1 MNPNTVFERMRG
13 DHARVLAE
21 IAELERVVAGLGDAE
36 PAGAALERVLDE
48 VVRMLER
55 QFDTHM
61 AAEDEVLFPVLTR
74 SLPETLDPVAA
85 LRVEHQELRSMLATL
100 ADLLRRPGSP
110 ERDEQLAVQIRDVVD
125 LLRIH
130 IRKEEAVVFR
140 VAEHVLAPGELQALA
155 DRMDSG
161 AGGPPA
167 APPAGA

>member
-1 MNPNTVFERMRG
+1 MNPNTVFERMRA
-13 DHARVLAE
+13 DHQRVLAE
-21 IAELERVVAGLGDAE
+21 IAELERIATGLGDAE
-36 PAGAALERVLDE
+36 PAAPGLERMLDD
-48 VVRMLER
+48 VVRMLEL

-61 AAEDEVLFPVLTR
+61 AAEDEVLFPALTR
-74 SLPETLDPVAA
+74 SLPETLGPIAP
-85 LRVEHQELRSMLATL
+85 LRAEHQELRSMLAVL
-100 ADLLRRPGSP
+100 AELLRRPGSP
-110 ERDEQLAVQIRDVVD
+110 GRDEQLAVQVRDFVD

-140 VAEHVLAPGELQALA
+140 VAEHVLAPPELQALA